1 MHVAREEMK
10 LRCLKFGSNPG
21 LYEECIT
28 LKMRL
33 VVLELVSLLSVA
45 KMTSAWLQKAPFKLE
60 NGFLAHGSFIP
71 SFNRSLLA
79 TQIVVSLA
87 KDKLGCGF
95 ASQAIQTPM
104 ASVPL

>member
-45 KMTSAWLQKAPFKLE
+45 KNDQR
-60 NGFLAHGSFIP
+60 LAAESSI
-71 SFNRSLLA
+71 
-79 TQIVVSLA
+79 
-87 KDKLGCGF
+87 
-95 ASQAIQTPM
+95 QA
-104 ASVPL
+104 